1 MKHKL
6 LKRPQIKI
14 ERVSSN
20 NEEETFVNDYDPNRF
35 SNKEYF
41 LKISKLYN

>member
-14 ERVSSN
+14 ERVTSSN
-20 NEEETFVNDYDPNRF
+20 EDDINDYDPNRF
-35 SNKEYF
+35 TNKDYF
-41 LKISKLYN
+41 LKISKLYH